1 MEFLRVAKRRSLLSE
16 SIYILLNLA
25 LAGAVLGAVLATG
38 TPWLALGLVLLSKW
52 RVLAVRPR
60 YWFAH
65 IETNMVDFIVSLG
78 LVLLMF
84 TVGQSGAAGSVAVQI
99 VIAIL
104 YALWLLVLKP
114 RSRRVYVVAQAA
126 VAVAVGTMALAAIS
140 YEWPSSVFVIIMWI
154 IGFASAR
161 HVLSAYSEDNL
172 RLLSLGWAFV
182 FAEIGWLCYHWTI
195 AYTLPFSAGLKLPQ
209 VTIILLAL
217 CFIAERVYAVYEKKE
232 KVRASDIALP
242 LLLSLGIIFVLVF
255 FFNGAAIG
263 SV

>member
-1 MEFLRVAKRRSLLSE
+1 MEFLRVVKRRSLLSE

-65 IETNMVDFIVSLG
+65 IEANMVDLIVSIG
-78 LVLLMF
+78 LVLVMF
-84 TVGQSGAAGSVAVQI
+84 TVGQSGAQGATAVQ
-99 VIAIL
+99 VIIALL
-104 YALWLLVLKP
+104 YALWLLLLKP

-126 VAVAVGTMALAAIS
+126 VAVVVGSMALAAIS
-140 YEWPSSVFVIIMWI
+140 YEWPSSVFVIVMWV

-161 HVLSAYSEDNL
+161 HVLSAYSDESL
-172 RLLSLGWAFV
+172 RLLSLVWAFV

-209 VTIILLAL
+209 MTIILLAL
-217 CFIAERVYAVYEKKE
+217 CFLAERVYAAYEKKQ
-232 KVRASDIALP
+232 KIRAGDIALP
-242 LLLSLGIIFVLVF
+242 MFLSLGIIFVLVF

>member
-16 SIYILLNLA
+16 SIYVLLNLA

-65 IETNMVDFIVSLG
+65 IETNTVDLIVSLG

-84 TVGQSGAAGSVAVQI
+84 TVGQSGAQGAVVVQT
-99 VIAIL
+99 VIAVL
-104 YALWLLVLKP
+104 YALWLLILKP
-114 RSRRVYVVAQAA
+114 RSRRAYVVIQAG
-126 VAVAVGTMALAAIS
+126 VAVVVGTMALAAIS

-154 IGFASAR
+154 IGYASAR
-161 HVLSAYSEDNL
+161 HVLSAYSEENL
-172 RLLSLGWAFV
+172 RLFSLLWAFL
-182 FAEIGWLCYHWTI
+182 FAEVGWLCYHWTI

-209 VTIILLAL
+209 MTIILLAL
-217 CFIAERVYAVYEKKE
+217 CYLAENIYATYEKKQ
-232 KVRASDIALP
+232 KIRVGDIALP
-242 LLLSLGIIFVLVF
+242 MFLSLGIIFVLVI